1 MGNER
6 LSIPRSEY
14 DQRIANLQAAMREK
28 DIDVYIVHA
37 CECESANVRYL
48 TDFWAV
54 FDFVGVVVPLEGKP
68 VLLTGGPE
76 SYEYAKVFARIDDVR
91 VHPLYVETS
100 APEWDKPTNAYD
112 YAAIFGEL
120 RERFPVR
127 KIAIGNT
134 NTIPYQIM
142 TDIMKGAG
150 DARIVYDDEM
160 IMRLRWFKSKN
171 EIALLRE
178 AYRITDSAARE
189 AIDAVKP
196 GVREWE
202 IEAVWRAAA
211 YQMGAEGTG
220 YPVWVTSGPFMYQS
234 LCKSTERLIGKDD
247 VVQLTFGAKY
257 QGYCGNM
264 CRPVLL
270 GKTDAKREG
279 MIRTGLDCLC
289 ETLELM
295 APGVPFAVV
304 YDTFQARLEKDGYS
318 GLNLY
323 GPAHGTGLQECEG
336 PWVDNR
342 SGMVL
347 QPGMVFNIDI
357 WIADDAFGVRF
368 EDGVLVTEQ
377 GLERLTTIP
386 DEAIRR

>member
-14 DQRIANLQAAMREK
+14 DQRIAKLQVAMCEE

-37 CECESANVRYL
+37 CECESDNVRYL

-54 FDFVGVVVPLEGKP
+54 FDFVGVAVPREGRP
-68 VLLTGGPE
+68 VFLTGGPE
-76 SYEYAKVFARIDDVR
+76 SYEYARKFAKIEDVR

-100 APEWDKPTNAYD
+100 APEWDKPTNPYD
-112 YAAIFGEL
+112 YTAIFGEM
-120 RERFPVR
+120 RDRFPIK

-142 TDIMKGAG
+142 TEIVKGAEG
-150 DARIVYDDEM
+150 AKIVFNDEM
-160 IMRLRWFKSKN
+160 IMKLRWFKSQN
-171 EIALLRE
+171 EITLLRE
-178 AYRITDSAARE
+178 AYRITDTAARE
-189 AIDAVKP
+189 AIEAVKP

-202 IEAVWRAAA
+202 IEAAWRAAA
-211 YQMGAEGTG
+211 YKLGAEGTG

-234 LCKSTERLIGKDD
+234 LCKSTERVIEKDD

-270 GKTDAKREG
+270 GKTDVKREG

-295 APGVPFAVV
+295 EPGVPFAVV
-304 YDTFQARLEKDGYS
+304 YDAFQARLEKDGYK
-318 GLNLY
+318 GMNLY

-347 QPGMVFNIDI
+347 QPGMVFNVDI
-357 WIADDAFGVRF
+357 WIADDVFGVRF
-368 EDGVLVTEQ
+368 EDGVLVTEK